1 MDRRTEE
8 HTHTNGQ
15 TNKRTELTNN
25 LQCNEV
31 PRTCWLPSQSVT
43 KNNKKT
49 IFHKTPFNM
58 NSFVLN
64 NKIQKSFSDF
74 DNSYAKTQT
83 MCDNSVKQSNRNSS
97 SKMCNQSQSEN
108 IFTFVRNHET
118 FDLDEDSFIERILSE
133 SLPIELQQG
142 CGENF
147 TQSFNKNSG

>member
-1 MDRRTEE
+1 
-8 HTHTNGQ
+8 
-15 TNKRTELTNN
+15 
-25 LQCNEV
+25 
-31 PRTCWLPSQSVT
+31 
-43 KNNKKT
+43 
-49 IFHKTPFNM
+49 M

-64 NKIQKSFSDF
+64 DKIQKSFSDF

-83 MCDNSVKQSNRNSS
+83 MSDNSVQQSNKNSS

-108 IFTFVRNHET
+108 IFTFVRNQET

-133 SLPIELQQG
+133 SPIEEQQG